1 MLNRSLLFVLAMVV
15 YLVGATE
22 FMLSAIMSPLAVIF
36 NVQVQQISW
45 LISAYALSYVLAA
58 PIIGYLSDKRDKRKM
73 ILIALLCLSFDSLAI
88 IFAPNLLVALILRIF
103 GGLASAALVPL
114 TFALVS
120 DIFAEKKQIAAMGFV
135 MLGMTLGIITGPI
148 IAGGLVQFFAWYTPF
163 IFTAIGGGIIFI
175 VALKVL
181 PSSKAPTVRQISL
194 SIFKQGNI
202 TKLIIAKGIWNG
214 ITVCLFLLAGEILR
228 DREQLDS
235 AIIGILMGLFGI
247 GLILGNSI
255 VAKVTAFK
263 ISEMA
268 LLQVIIIALIIALIL
283 FISGWLSLIGHCLC
297 LFAFGIAL
305 GLASPISTTLLA
317 RQAVDNKG
325 LVLSVSESFNNLVLL
340 VALPI
345 FSVLIAGEQLL
356 FVGMLIFVLFC
367 SALVCTKLT

>member
-36 NVQVQQISW
+36 NVQVQQILW

-181 PSSKAPTVRQISL
+181 PSSKAPTIRQISL
-194 SIFKQGNI
+194 SIFKQSNI

-235 AIIGILMGLFGI
+235 AVIGILMGLFGI

-268 LLQVIIIALIIALIL
+268 LLQVIIIALLIALIL

-305 GLASPISTTLLA
+305 GLTSPISTTLLA

>member
-175 VALKVL
+175 VALKIL

-194 SIFKQGNI
+194 SIFKQSNI

-235 AIIGILMGLFGI
+235 AVIGILMGLFGI

-268 LLQVIIIALIIALIL
+268 LLQVIIIALLIALIL

-305 GLASPISTTLLA
+305 GLTSPISTTLLA

-367 SALVCTKLT
+367 LALVCTKLT